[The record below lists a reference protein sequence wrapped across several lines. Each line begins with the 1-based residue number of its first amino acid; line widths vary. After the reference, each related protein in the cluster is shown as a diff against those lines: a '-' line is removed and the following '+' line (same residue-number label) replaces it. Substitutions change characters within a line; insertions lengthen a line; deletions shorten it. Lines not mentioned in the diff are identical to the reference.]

1 MENIGRKLT
10 DEGLENVKK
19 LDTNGNGKLD
29 VDEVGL
35 EDSSDGQDFFFNVC
49 ILCNIVQCNNGLACI
64 FGQNYARVGQMK
76 VIGK

>member
-35 EDSSDGQDFFFNVC
+35 EDSSDGQDFFFNV
-49 ILCNIVQCNNGLACI
+49 NGGSGIPIPYGYC
-64 FGQNYARVGQMK
+64 FPYGW
-76 VIGK
+76 GK